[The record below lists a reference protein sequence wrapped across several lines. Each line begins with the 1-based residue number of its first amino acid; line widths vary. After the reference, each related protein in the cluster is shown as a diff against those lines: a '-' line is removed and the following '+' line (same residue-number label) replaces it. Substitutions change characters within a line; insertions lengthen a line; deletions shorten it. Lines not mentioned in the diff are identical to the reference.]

1 MNQTLSANLKN
12 RDALYDSL
20 KEEFIGPSVANK
32 SITLNTD
39 KTVLFG
45 KAEELYKPYK
55 DQKTGEE
62 ILQQPPSRRYGS
74 AVLYPLRTRK
84 EEVLEEKEE
93 NNNDQSLEENLVFEE
108 ATKDLE
114 IIDNHDAIDEE
125 DTELDMVSANAYH
138 QSSMAISFK
147 ADLPCGSQLVISVDG
162 GKYRP
167 LSVRVNGEEE
177 GKTRRWWVRV
187 PVHFVVKVDTE
198 KLLGPKDILEHGEIT
213 YAIDNDGLDIQT
225 DILSRPYK
233 DTERLVTISLI
244 NRTEVAR
251 HIPFESTCLFQA
263 TFKVQVVT
271 PDQNQSILPYPE
283 MADLNALDDEE
294 RSIALLYRK
303 TKTFAVGHGC
313 AADWSEVINDKV
325 SSVQTSFLPSYET
338 KSMTPDIK
346 RDDGTDI
353 VVSMKDLA
361 GLNPNQDGFEQLE
374 EIVHLYEKWIE
385 MRWKDAKDAKDANKL
400 DSTLYSAAERNLQ
413 ECNKCV
419 KRMRQGLEYLKNP
432 DVSRAFR
439 LANQA
444 MLLQQLI
451 GGSLRTAEVID
462 EKIRFS
468 SPYLAPDLTALPY
481 NKGKWRAF
489 QIAFILMAME
499 SAAESD
505 SPERETVELI
515 FFPTGGGKT
524 EAYLGLSAFSIFMRR
539 LKNKADAGVH
549 VLMRYTLRLLTA
561 DQFQRASRL
570 ICSMEYI
577 RRQHVEEL
585 GSDEFSIGIWL
596 GGDTTPNSHTKAKS
610 QLTELRSGKS
620 NVNPFLITSCS
631 WCGAKMGKLPSNHV
645 KPIVAKGNKRSTKNK
660 NQSQPNFT
668 VHGYRVSDGKIMIH
682 CTDNECPFSEKL
694 PVYVVDEDIYEK
706 RPTFIIGTIDK
717 FAQLAWNSQPRAIF
731 GFGKDGSRISSPPGL
746 IIQDELHLISGPL
759 GSMSGIFEV
768 LIEELCTDYR
778 TGKGIK
784 PKIVCSTATIR
795 RYQKQILDIYART
808 EVALFPAPGLDVDDS
823 FFATYARDKNGKL
836 MSGRKYVGLNA
847 PGLGSMQTLQV
858 RSLTSLLQAPVAMNE
873 QERDPWWTLLIFF
886 NSLREL
892 GTTVTLLQSDIPNHL
907 KVIKNRE
914 DLDYKELRHLN
925 KIKELTSR
933 LSSDEVASAIS
944 ELKTE
949 IGSGKVTDVC
959 LASNII
965 EVGVDI
971 DRLSLMAVVGQPK
984 TTAQYIQVTGRIGRR
999 WYERPGLVVTLY
1011 SASKPRDRSHFEKFR
1026 SYHEKLYAQVEP
1038 TSVTSFSP
1046 AVVDRMLHAVMVG
1059 YVRQFGH
1066 MDEVDSPSPVP
1077 EDLLVQLREIICN
1090 RVKIIDKEEL
1100 DNIQKV
1106 FERRISQWKTLRPS
1120 EWSKKRSADDYP
1132 LLYTAGS
1139 YVDPTTRRMSWATP
1153 NSMRNVDSQCLGE
1166 ISTHYVLQEMEEL
1179 ES

>member
-1 MNQTLSANLKN
+1 MNQTLSVNLKN
-12 RDALYDSL
+12 RDALYESL

-39 KTVLFG
+39 NTILFS
-45 KAEELYKPYK
+45 KFEELYKPYK

-62 ILQQPPSRRYGS
+62 ILQQPPSRRYGA

-84 EEVLEEKEE
+84 EDVLEEEE
-93 NNNDQSLEENLVFEE
+93 NNNVQIHEENLVFDE
-108 ATKDLE
+108 AAKDLA
-114 IIDNHDAIDEE
+114 IIDNNDVIEE
-125 DTELDMVSANAYH
+125 DDAELDMASANAYH

-147 ADLPCGSQLVISVDG
+147 ADLAYGSQLVITVEG
-162 GKYRP
+162 AKYRP
-167 LSVRVNGEEE
+167 LSVKVKGEEE
-177 GKTRRWWVRV
+177 GRTRKWWVRV
-187 PVHFVVKVDTE
+187 PVHFVVKVDAE
-198 KLLGPKDILEHGEIT
+198 KLLGPQDILEHGEIT
-213 YAIDNDGLDIQT
+213 NAVNNEGLDIQT
-225 DILSRPYK
+225 DILSRPFN

-251 HIPFESTCLFQA
+251 HTSLESICLFQA
-263 TFKVQVVT
+263 DFKVQVET
-271 PDQNQSILPYPE
+271 PDQSPSILSYPE
-283 MADLNALDDEE
+283 MADLKALDDEE

-325 SSVQTSFLPSYET
+325 KTVQTSFLPSYET

-361 GLNPNQDGFEQLE
+361 GLNPNQGGYERLE
-374 EIVHLYEKWIE
+374 EIVRLYEKWVE
-385 MRWKDAKDAKDANKL
+385 LRWIDAGKFKQ
-400 DSTLYSAAERNLQ
+400 DSTLYSAAEKNLQ
-413 ECNKCV
+413 ECDKCV
-419 KRMRQGLEYLKNP
+419 KRMRKGLEYLKKP
-432 DVSRAFR
+432 EVSRAFR

-444 MLLQQLI
+444 MLLQQLV

-462 EKIRFS
+462 ETIRFS
-468 SPYLAPDLTALPY
+468 SPYLAPDLTALSN
-481 NKGKWRAF
+481 NKGNWRAF

-499 SAAESD
+499 SAVESD
-505 SPERETVELI
+505 SPERETVELV

-577 RRQHVEEL
+577 RRQHEEQL

-596 GGDTTPNSHTKAKS
+596 GGDTTPNNHTKAKS

-620 NVNPFLITSCS
+620 NVNPFLITSCP
-631 WCGAKMGKLPSNHV
+631 WCGAKMGKLSSNQN
-645 KPIVAKGNKRSTKNK
+645 KSITTKGKKRSTKNK
-660 NQSQPNFT
+660 NQSQTNFN
-668 VHGYRVSDGKIMIH
+668 VHGYRVADGKIIIH
-682 CTDNECPFSEKL
+682 CTDYECPFSEKL
-694 PVYVVDEDIYEK
+694 PVYVVDDDIYEK

-731 GFGKDGSRISSPPGL
+731 GLGKDGTRISSPPGL

-808 EVALFPAPGLDVDDS
+808 EVALFPAPGLSADDS
-823 FFATYARDKNGKL
+823 FFATYARDKDGNL
-836 MSGRKYVGLNA
+836 MPGRRYVGLNA

-858 RSLTSLLQAPVAMNE
+858 RSLTSLLQAPVAINE

-949 IGSGKVTDVC
+949 IGSGTVTDVC

-984 TTAQYIQVTGRIGRR
+984 TTAQYIQVTGRVGRR

-1038 TSVTSFSP
+1038 TSVTPFSP

-1066 MDEVDSPSPVP
+1066 TDEVDSPILIP
-1077 EDLLVQLREIICN
+1077 EELLAQLHEIICN
-1090 RVKIIDKEEL
+1090 RVKSIDEEEL
-1100 DNIQKV
+1100 GNIQKV

-1120 EWSKKRSADDYP
+1120 EWSKKRNPDDYP
-1132 LLYTAGS
+1132 LLYNAGS

-1166 ISTHYVLQEMEEL
+1166 ISAHYVLQEMEEL

>member
-1 MNQTLSANLKN
+1 MNQTLIANLKN
-12 RDALYDSL
+12 RDALYESL

-39 KTVLFG
+39 TTVLFD
-45 KAEELYKPYK
+45 KFEELYKPYK

-62 ILQQPPSRRYGS
+62 ILQQPPSRRYGA

-84 EEVLEEKEE
+84 EEVLEGKEE
-93 NNNDQSLEENLVFEE
+93 SNNVQNHEENLVFDE
-108 ATKDLE
+108 AAKDLA
-114 IIDNHDAIDEE
+114 IIDNNDTIEE
-125 DTELDMVSANAYH
+125 DAELDMASVNAYH

-147 ADLPCGSQLVISVDG
+147 ADLPYGSQLVITVEG

-167 LSVRVNGEEE
+167 LSVKVKGEEE
-177 GKTRRWWVRV
+177 GKTRKWWVRV
-187 PVHFVVKVDTE
+187 PVHFVVKVDAE
-198 KLLGPKDILEHGEIT
+198 KLLGPQDILEHGEIKN
-213 YAIDNDGLDIQT
+213 AVNNEDLDIQT
-225 DILSRPYK
+225 DILSRPFK

-251 HIPFESTCLFQA
+251 HTSSESICLFQA
-263 TFKVQVVT
+263 AFKVQVVT
-271 PDQNQSILPYPE
+271 PDQSPLILPYPE
-283 MADLNALDDEE
+283 MADLKVLDDEE

-325 SSVQTSFLPSYET
+325 NTVQTSFLPSYET

-361 GLNPNQDGFEQLE
+361 GLNPNQDGIEQLE
-374 EIVHLYEKWIE
+374 EIVCLYEKWIE
-385 MRWKDAKDAKDANKL
+385 MRWKDASKL
-400 DSTLYSAAERNLQ
+400 NSTLFSAAERNLQ
-413 ECNKCV
+413 ECDKCV
-419 KRMRQGLEYLKNP
+419 KRMRKGLEYLKNP
-432 DVSRAFR
+432 GVSRAFR

-444 MLLQQLI
+444 MLLQQLV

-462 EKIRFS
+462 ETIRFS
-468 SPYLAPDLTALPY
+468 SPYLVPDLTAMPN

-577 RRQHVEEL
+577 RRQHEEHL

-596 GGDTTPNSHTKAKS
+596 GGDTTPNNHTKAKS
-610 QLTELRSGKS
+610 MLTELRSGKS
-620 NVNPFLITSCS
+620 KVNPFLITSCP
-631 WCGAKMGKLPSNHV
+631 WCGAKMGKLSSNQN
-645 KPIVAKGNKRSTKNK
+645 KSILTKGNRRSTKIK
-660 NQSQPNFT
+660 NRSQTNFT
-668 VHGYRVSDGKIMIH
+668 VHGYRVADGKIIIH

-694 PVYVVDEDIYEK
+694 PVYVVDDDIYEK

-717 FAQLAWNSQPRAIF
+717 FAQLAWDSQPRAIF
-731 GFGKDGSRISSPPGL
+731 GLGKDGTRISSPPGL

-778 TGKGIK
+778 TNKGIK

-808 EVALFPAPGLDVDDS
+808 EAALFPAPGLDADDS

-836 MSGRKYVGLNA
+836 MPGRKYVGLNA

-858 RSLTSLLQAPVAMNE
+858 RSLTSLLQAPFAMNE

-914 DLDYKELRHLN
+914 NLDYKELRHLN

-949 IGSGKVTDVC
+949 IGSGTVTDVC

-984 TTAQYIQVTGRIGRR
+984 TTAQYIQVTGRVGRR

-1038 TSVTSFSP
+1038 TSVTPFSP
-1046 AVVDRMLHAVMVG
+1046 SVVDRMLHAVMVG

-1066 MDEVDSPSPVP
+1066 TDEVDSPSPVP
-1077 EDLLVQLREIICN
+1077 EDLLAQLREIICS
-1090 RVKIIDKEEL
+1090 RVKSIDEEEL
-1100 DNIQKV
+1100 GNIQKI

-1132 LLYTAGS
+1132 LLYFAGS

-1166 ISTHYVLQEMEEL
+1166 ISAHYVLQEMEEL